1 MKKTLLQIWN
11 YARHNMFTSCVIAAF
26 VWLIFFDQHSILAI
40 HLLNNQADD
49 MRKEIEDFQEMV
61 ERYKQDIEEV
71 SGNDE
76 QMEHF
81 AREQMHMKKENE
93 DVFIIED

>member
-1 MKKTLLQIWN
+1 MKMTILRIWH
-11 YARHNMFTSCVIAAF
+11 YARTHVFSTCVMLAF

-40 HLLNNQADD
+40 HQLNNQADD

-61 ERYKQDIEEV
+61 ERYKQDIQEV

-81 AREQMHMKKENE
+81 AREQLHMKKANE
-93 DVFIIED
+93 DVFIIEE